1 MTNSDVGKIH
11 PTANLGEYTLP
22 TSNRF
27 RSVRMKFMNGANA
40 LLTAESGQK
49 AVQSGH
55 QNQRLLRRGKQ
66 QSFHNPTESAV
77 QGRKS

>member
-11 PTANLGEYTLP
+11 PTANLGGYTLP
-22 TSNRF
+22 ASSRF
-27 RSVRMKFMNGANA
+27 RSVRVKFMNAANA

-55 QNQRLLRRGKQ
+55 QNQPLLRRGKQ
-66 QSFHNPTESAV
+66 SQSKPMTTTA
-77 QGRKS
+77 GTG

>member
-40 LLTAESGQK
+40 LLTVQAVTKPAAAEKGESNL
-49 AVQSGH
+49 S
-55 QNQRLLRRGKQ
+55 R
-66 QSFHNPTESAV
+66 NP
-77 QGRKS
+77 